1 VPPVALEPGFFKGRQ
16 RYVVRQGSKRFNSLL
31 RDGVV
36 RFRCQEDCD
45 WLGLRREDQVDIGCG
60 EIKFYKN
67 CVEMCEDLGDDL
79 MPSYTDL
86 KGTLREF
93 GQQQAAIQCHHLF
106 PFTASKPWP
115 RTDDIEGVSA
125 LEVLVSRR
133 ESVAFLGPD
142 RPRRSRG
149 AKKGDVRRVAD
160 SSPPE
165 KRAKADIAGR
175 KRKVAPADSFSM
187 EHSCLQHVC
196 RPPTDSDV
204 LLVVDAAAKF
214 TNIRKLAGG
223 QLAKVLKPVLR
234 TVCDEEEVS
243 ASKCV
248 QRNRGEALRL
258 LEWILDVHA
267 RAIALKS

>member
-187 EHSCLQHVC
+187 EHSCLHTAC
-196 RPPTDSDV
+196 LPATDRFGC
-204 LLVVDAAAKF
+204 AACSRRSREVHKHKKTCWGTVGEGVEAS
-214 TNIRKLAGG
+214 
-223 QLAKVLKPVLR
+223 LAKRLR
-234 TVCDEEEVS
+234 RRRGQRKQVCSAKSWRSFTV
-243 ASKCV
+243 A
-248 QRNRGEALRL
+248 
-258 LEWILDVHA
+258 
-267 RAIALKS
+267 